1 MAVTITYEH
10 PVTGVTAPTALQ
22 AKDKVVA
29 TVTATADGDVLATI
43 VHNIGISTADLAAGF
58 PEVLIEPMLPAGW
71 LSTPH
76 VLDGDKDATDVPITM
91 SAAGS
96 SGNANPQFRVTIS
109 HPHSIGR

>member
-1 MAVTITYEH
+1 MGVTVMYEW

-22 AKDKVVA
+22 ANDKVVA
-29 TVTATADGDVLATI
+29 TVVATADGDVLATI
-43 VHNIGISTADLAAGF
+43 VHNMTVSAADLAAGF

-76 VLDGDKDATDVPITM
+76 VLDGDKDATDVPVTM

-96 SGNANPQFRVTIS
+96 SGNANPQFRVTVS
-109 HPHSIGR
+109 RPHTIGR